1 MNPYGPGTRAVK
13 PVLNCIMEID
23 TDYYVANFEYKNEND
38 VAVYIPLGDDNLLS
52 GSGIDW
58 AASDAVP
65 TMFEPGGGSFVV
77 FFSGSLSW
85 IVNSRDGDQKVRNAA
100 NANSSST
107 KCKSSHKAAQV
118 ETDIEEEEFDLD
130 QIVAYPN
137 PVVDWVSISMM
148 GIEEYKMISIYDLA
162 GKSYPLTSIQKRA
175 DHLEI
180 DMTHMPSGQYLVRIV
195 MEDAAR
201 VVQLIKD

>member
-1 MNPYGPGTRAVK
+1 
-13 PVLNCIMEID
+13 
-23 TDYYVANFEYKNEND
+23 
-38 VAVYIPLGDDNLLS
+38 
-52 GSGIDW
+52 
-58 AASDAVP
+58 
-65 TMFEPGGGSFVV
+65 MFEPGGGSFVV

-100 NANSSST
+100 NASSSST
-107 KCKSSHKAAQV
+107 KCKSSHKAALV
-118 ETDIEEEEFDLD
+118 ETDLEEEEVADQD

-137 PVVDWVSISMM
+137 PVVDWVNISML

-162 GKSYPLTSIQKRA
+162 GKSYPITSIQKRA

-180 DMTHMPSGQYLVRIV
+180 DMTHMPSGQYLVRIM
-195 MEDAAR
+195 MEDTAR